1 MGKKKQKDKATPEA
15 KGSNPVPWIV
25 AVVVSL
31 AAVFAVL
38 AISGNLPFLAEE
50 KETGKSF
57 NLPGKETRPV
67 LDPAMFTGQTRMAY
81 AAAKKYPEMLN
92 EVFCYCFCDEE
103 PFNHSSLL
111 SCFATKHGA
120 G

>member
-1 MGKKKQKDKATPEA
+1 MGKKKQKDKKIPETKSSNAAT
-15 KGSNPVPWIV
+15 WIV
-25 AVVVSL
+25 AAVVSVV
-31 AAVFAVL
+31 AVFAVL
-38 AISGNLPFLAEE
+38 AISGNMPFIAEE

-57 NLPGKETRPV
+57 NLSGKETREV

-81 AAAKKYPEMLN
+81 ALAKKYPEMLN
-92 EVFCYCFCDEE
+92 EVFCYCFCDEP
-103 PFNHSSLL
+103 PFNHKTLL